1 MDDMINNMMKDK
13 MILYMSV
20 CYILE
25 PNKSE
30 NAKNKLSAYAII
42 KFESKTSFRIP
53 LQKNIIFSKI
63 KNHILSKIKNHIILH
78 HKMVYAYI

>member
-1 MDDMINNMMKDK
+1 MKDK

-30 NAKNKLSAYAII
+30 NSQNKLSAYAII
-42 KFESKTSFRIP
+42 NFKNVSKLDNGVSRKFVFEFSDLFG
-53 LQKNIIFSKI
+53 SKI
-63 KNHILSKIKNHIILH
+63 
-78 HKMVYAYI
+78 